1 MLKIQEESQQRLAD
15 LSTISKETEQKLDAV
30 KKTFINRLNIAEKQI
45 QNNQIR
51 LDQVDSNHTSTINR
65 GGLTHDPN
73 EQRDF

>member
-45 QNNQIR
+45 
-51 LDQVDSNHTSTINR
+51 
-65 GGLTHDPN
+65 
-73 EQRDF
+73 